1 MHHIGIAVNDQAV
14 NSSSCNCLAPWLSLR
29 SALSLHGVRFSH
41 PAYVHIDIDG
51 QEFALIQQL
60 VALQVQ
66 QIGIHFYTANIMDPE
81 DIRLMAQ
88 QGLPD
93 PITKKLNDVTV
104 YDSWYSSHAQSLSY
118 LVGTPTDSAKS
129 RGSNSVI
136 GRWYGK
142 DVEIPDEEGTEILKM
157 MVKLGAQL
165 NIHNFYGETMYETI
179 TQLDK
184 ISGREDNELFKEY
197 F

>member
-1 MHHIGIAVNDQAV
+1 M
-14 NSSSCNCLAPWLSLR
+14 SSFIFQNGEEWL
-29 SALSLHGVRFSH
+29 
-41 PAYVHIDIDG
+41 YIDIPHLLTLQLLETDWRSYKYLLEKYI
-51 QEFALIQQL
+51 EFK
-60 VALQVQ
+60 
-66 QIGIHFYTANIMDPE
+66 DPE

-197 F
+197 MYSQIEIN